1 MITVKIPRYN
11 ELSLHH
17 LVLDY
22 NGTVA
27 VDGKLIEALKE
38 RIVRLAEDLT
48 IHVVTADTFGTV
60 QANFRGLPVNVKV
73 LESDDHTAEKRRFI
87 ESLGAEGCVAVG
99 NGNNDAAMLEAA
111 VLGIAVIGKEGCAL
125 ASMRAA
131 DLVCNDPVDALD
143 LLLSSKRLVAT
154 LRR

>member
-1 MITVKIPRYN
+1 MISVEIPRYAD
-11 ELSLHH
+11 LSLRH

-27 VDGKLIEALKE
+27 VDGTLVEALKE
-38 RIVRLAEDLT
+38 RIVRLAERLE

-60 QANFRGLPVNVKV
+60 QANFRGLPVSVKV
-73 LESDDHTAEKRRFI
+73 LESDDHTQEKRRFV
-87 ESLGAEGCVAVG
+87 ESLGAENCVAVG

-111 VLGIAVIGKEGCAL
+111 ALGIAVVGEEGCAL
-125 ASMRAA
+125 ASLRAA
-131 DLVCNDPVDALD
+131 DLVCREPVDALD
-143 LLLSSKRLVAT
+143 LLLSPKRLVAT